1 MTTGTVE
8 RGAFRMKEAE
18 AYLAVSRD
26 TLDRL
31 IQRGEIVS
39 FTVGRNRYVS
49 ARELE
54 RFIAEREA
62 EAARA

>member
-1 MTTGTVE
+1 MAATTD

-18 AYLAVSRD
+18 VWLGLSRD

-31 IQRGEIVS
+31 IQRGEIAS

-49 ARELE
+49 AKELE
-54 RFIAEREA
+54 RFVSEREG
-62 EAARA
+62 R

>member
-1 MTTGTVE
+1 MATSTME

-39 FTVGRNRYVS
+39 FTVGRNRYIS

-62 EAARA
+62 EAR

>member
-1 MTTGTVE
+1 MATSTMD

-31 IQRGEIVS
+31 IRRGEIAS
-39 FTVGRNRYVS
+39 FTVGRNRYIS
-49 ARELE
+49 ARELD
-54 RFIAEREA
+54 RFIADREA
-62 EAARA
+62 AAS